1 MSNDL
6 ITIATVAVLYAAVV
20 VSPGPNFALISRLA
34 ISGAARAAHGATL
47 GLALAATL
55 YAVLSMTGLA
65 MVLSRIGW
73 LTESVQ
79 VAGGLFLIYLGFQS
93 WLRPNASKPR
103 SLVLSSD
110 DTFARGLRLGVLI
123 NLSNPKAIAFFVSLY
138 AVAIPADT
146 GLCTKTAILLIGFG
160 LEILWYGIVVAI
172 LSTGPT
178 RALYNRFGVWFERT
192 LGTVLVLFGIQLI
205 VVRQP

>member
-34 ISGAARAAHGATL
+34 ISGSARAAHGATL

-65 MVLSRIGW
+65 VVLSRIGW
-73 LTESVQ
+73 LAASVQ
-79 VAGGLFLIYLGFQS
+79 VAGGLFLIYLGIQS

-103 SLVLSSD
+103 SPTLSSD
-110 DTFARGLRLGVLI
+110 DTLARGLRLGLLI
-123 NLSNPKAIAFFVSLY
+123 NLFNPKAIAFFVSLY
-138 AVAIPADT
+138 AVAIPAET
-146 GLCTKTAILLIGFG
+146 GLGTKTAILSIGFG
-160 LEILWYGIVVAI
+160 LEILWYGFVVAI
-172 LSTGPT
+172 LSTGPA
-178 RALYNRFGVWFERT
+178 RAIYNRFSVWFERT
-192 LGTVLVLFGIQLI
+192 LGTVLVLFGVRLI
-205 VVRQP
+205 MGRQ

>member
-34 ISGAARAAHGATL
+34 ISGVPRTAHGATL

-73 LTESVQ
+73 LAGFVQ
-79 VAGGLFLIYLGFQS
+79 IAGGFFLIYLGLQS
-93 WLRPNASKPR
+93 WIRSNVSKPK
-103 SLVLSSD
+103 SSKVLAG
-110 DTFARGLRLGVLI
+110 DTFERGLILGLLI

-138 AVAIPADT
+138 AVAIPAET
-146 GLCTKTAILLIGFG
+146 GLGAKSAILLIGFG
-160 LEILWYGIVVAI
+160 MEVLWYTIVVAI
-172 LSTGPT
+172 LSTGPA
-178 RALYNRFGVWFERT
+178 RAVHNRFGLWFERT
-192 LGTVLVLFGIQLI
+192 LGTVLIVFGISLI
-205 VVRQP
+205 LERQS